1 MEDESPPNESEPQE
15 ITSPE
20 EETHETRQLLKML
33 NKMYDCIT
41 EDTLP
46 ITAVQTSPD
55 IQKFCDVML
64 AQKNSLLISKNSKLW
79 LPYMDMLDVLRKFL
93 KAERTG
99 NWKLHLQAMHEML
112 PYLAA
117 SGHNLYTK
125 SV

>member
-1 MEDESPPNESEPQE
+1 MIDWLENKSPQNESESQE
-15 ITSPE
+15 ITYLE

-33 NKMYDCIT
+33 TKMYGCIT
-41 EDTLP
+41 EGILP

-55 IQKFCDVML
+55 MQRFCDIML

-79 LPYMDMLDVLRKFL
+79 FQYMEMLDILRKFL

-99 NWKLHLQAMHEML
+99 NWKLHLQAMHEMF

-117 SGHNLYTK
+117 SDCLLI
-125 SV
+125 